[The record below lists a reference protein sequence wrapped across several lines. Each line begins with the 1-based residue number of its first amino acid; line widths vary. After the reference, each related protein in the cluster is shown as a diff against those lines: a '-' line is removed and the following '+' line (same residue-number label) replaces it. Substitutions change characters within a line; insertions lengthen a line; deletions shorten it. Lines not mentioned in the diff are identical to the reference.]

1 MEFVEI
7 VELINTV
14 GFSVV
19 LMAYFLIKDWKF
31 NQSIT
36 GILTE
41 IKEVLT
47 ELKTWHAKEDNSK

>member
-19 LMAYFLIKDWKF
+19 LMAYFLVKDWKF
-31 NQSIT
+31 NQSV
-36 GILTE
+36 LTVLSE
-41 IKEVLT
+41 VREVLA
-47 ELKTWHAKEDNSK
+47 ELKTYHAKEGMK

>member
-19 LMAYFLIKDWKF
+19 LMAYFLVKDWKF
-31 NQSIT
+31 NQSV
-36 GILTE
+36 LTVLSE
-41 IKEVLT
+41 VREVLA
-47 ELKTWHAKEDNSK
+47 ELKAYHAKEGMK

>member
-31 NQSIT
+31 NQTIT
-36 GILTE
+36 TVLSE
-41 IKEVLT
+41 IKEVLA
-47 ELKTWHAKEDNSK
+47 ELKTYHREDAK